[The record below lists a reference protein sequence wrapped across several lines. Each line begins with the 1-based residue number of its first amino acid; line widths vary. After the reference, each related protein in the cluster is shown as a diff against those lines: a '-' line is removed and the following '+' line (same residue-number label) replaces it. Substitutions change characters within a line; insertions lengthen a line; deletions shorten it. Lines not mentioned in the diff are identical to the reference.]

1 MGQSM
6 FKLHSNF
13 QNFDEIFYGGMAR
26 IRNTNLDVLYNV
38 STQEL
43 FQERKIRDR
52 VCLENIQNF

>member
-13 QNFDEIFYGGMAR
+13 QNFDEIFYCGMAR

-43 FQERKIRDR
+43 FQERKIRDK

>member
-1 MGQSM
+1 M

-13 QNFDEIFYGGMAR
+13 QNFDEIFYCSMAR
-26 IRNTNLDVLYNV
+26 MRNTNLDVSYNV